1 MSSKTKPTPTK
12 TSPRC
17 SANVLCCSSIK
28 LQNLVAEHADEIVT
42 NDEIIADYPLA
53 YCTANFYY

>member
-1 MSSKTKPTPTK
+1 MFSDMSSAVT
-12 TSPRC
+12 
-17 SANVLCCSSIK
+17 SIK